1 MPVPNATGT
10 QGNSRPAPASART
23 HSRNLATNDDQVENP
38 EGAKPPAR
46 AASRGGHV
54 PAIPCVRALLPS
66 AIPVHPTIPSGTE
79 CYPKVQWGG

>member
-10 QGNSRPAPASART
+10 QGNSRPAPASARI
-23 HSRNLATNDDQVENP
+23 HSRSFAPSDDQVSKP

-54 PAIPCVRALLPS
+54 PAIPCVRALPRS
-66 AIPVHPTIPSGTE
+66 AIPVHPTTPSGAE
-79 CYPKVQWGG
+79 CYRKM